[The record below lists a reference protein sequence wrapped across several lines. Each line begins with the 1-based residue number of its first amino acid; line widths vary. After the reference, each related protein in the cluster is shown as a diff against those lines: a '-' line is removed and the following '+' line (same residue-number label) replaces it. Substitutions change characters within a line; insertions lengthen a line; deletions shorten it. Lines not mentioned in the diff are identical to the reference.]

1 MVRNKRTNWN
11 KYLNKLVI
19 RYSFKSDPPRRNYRK
34 RMYAIWNEIGDFELN
49 KQKLVW
55 LVRMISTKNW
65 FSN

>member
-1 MVRNKRTNWN
+1 M
-11 KYLNKLVI
+11 NKLVI
-19 RYSFKSDPPRRNYRK
+19 RYSFKSEPPRRNYRK
-34 RMYAIWNEIGDFELN
+34 RIYAIWNEIGDFELN